1 MGDKEGAGVRT
12 GPEVTLQWVLLRAR
26 GQGTRLKGALRRG
39 PLNQHLWVWLG
50 GWMLGRKYFKERAD
64 QGWINVLLWGRTLP
78 QSTWAS
84 GSRLTPT
91 LSLHGGSGGWAL
103 SSPRPAPPS
112 PVPPPKGKRGPSS
125 SFFPRPA
132 PGSLAAR
139 SDRSRLDPPSPPLCH
154 SFMHTLCL
162 PPPVWAE
169 REGQGLAP

>member
-1 MGDKEGAGVRT
+1 
-12 GPEVTLQWVLLRAR
+12 
-26 GQGTRLKGALRRG
+26 
-39 PLNQHLWVWLG
+39 
-50 GWMLGRKYFKERAD
+50 MLVRKYFRERAD

-103 SSPRPAPPS
+103 SLPRPAPPS
-112 PVPPPKGKRGPSS
+112 PVPPPRGKRGPSS
-125 SFFPRPA
+125 SFFPGPA
-132 PGSLAAR
+132 PGSLAAC
-139 SDRSRLDPPSPPLCH
+139 SDRSRLDSPSPPLCH

-169 REGQGLAP
+169 REGQGLAQERVWRPTLTESPKAPRGQRGWASCLPQLPEKTHPGEPGFPER